1 MTNKNRQKR
10 DDDLLKRLERLEK
23 KANRGSD
30 AAGAAIDNPS
40 DGAAVG
46 LRQTLEGLGYLGD
59 FVHKAGIMA
68 RYAWD
73 KVGSPIW
80 SVFKPV
86 ANWIGSTYMN
96 RVWRPYA
103 YKNDENSG
111 ERIFSKKRAGAV
123 MCLTAAFAMAAVP
136 VATGTLKV
144 GVDAAKMATS
154 TRVETVY
161 LHTANSHGDNTYSV
175 KGCDTLAECS
185 TEDAVYYNVES
196 STAKHIWSLFNKG
209 SLYVP
214 KRVIGTVAPDANNR
228 CDVTIYGAYYEKA
241 MQQFGIYPELLDIS
255 CVRVD
260 AQGNP
265 VGSPVDAAPI
275 NSQQV
280 QNVQQQV
287 VNAPAP

>member
-1 MTNKNRQKR
+1 MTVNKRNKK

-23 KANRGSD
+23 KANRGSNS
-30 AAGAAIDNPS
+30 ASQAIDNPS

-46 LRQTLEGLGYLGD
+46 VRQTLEGLSYLGD
-59 FVHKAGIMA
+59 FIHKAGIMA

-86 ANWIGSTYMN
+86 ANWVGSNYMN

-103 YKNDENSG
+103 YKKDENTG
-111 ERIFSKKRAGAV
+111 ERVFSKKRAGAI

-144 GVDAAKMATS
+144 GVDAAKMAST

-175 KGCDTLAECS
+175 KGCETLAECS
-185 TEDAVYYNVES
+185 TQDAVYYNVES

-241 MQQFGIYPELLDIS
+241 MQQIGIYPELLDIS

-265 VGSPVDAAPI
+265 LGTNLNAPA
-275 NSQQV
+275 SVQQV
-280 QNVQQQV
+280 QNGAQQV
-287 VNAPAP
+287 APAPAP